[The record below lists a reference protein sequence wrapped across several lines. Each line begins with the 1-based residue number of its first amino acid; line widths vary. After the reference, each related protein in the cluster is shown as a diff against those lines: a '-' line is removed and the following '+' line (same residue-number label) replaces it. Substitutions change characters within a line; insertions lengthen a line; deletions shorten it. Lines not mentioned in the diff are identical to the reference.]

1 MEAFVIRI
9 PLSIRTMGPLINTAS
24 YALRHPKDFLSS
36 VGPTLNELTFGTV
49 GSLFNP
55 QRDIGDLDGKVIF
68 VTGGKA
74 IPPED
79 HLGGGANKIPTYR

>member
-1 MEAFVIRI
+1 MDFPIPIRA
-9 PLSIRTMGPLINTAS
+9 MGPLINATS
-24 YALRHPKDFLSS
+24 YALRHPKDFFSS

-74 IPPED
+74 TLPPED
-79 HLGGGANKIPTYR
+79 YPWKC

>member
-1 MEAFVIRI
+1 MNSSVSVCA
-9 PLSIRTMGPLINTAS
+9 MGPLINATS

-36 VGPTLNELTFGTV
+36 VGPTLNELTFGAV

-68 VTGGKA
+68 VTGGKVTV
-74 IPPED
+74 PPED
-79 HLGGGANKIPTYR
+79 HPWSTNKISTYR